1 MIPHVCDCTGNLQP
15 NSTLVDGVYPRGTI
29 DTAQPDWAMDFFT
42 VNRNGN
48 ELIRIGFNF
57 GTGFILRGVELKLF
71 NCITLGIAT
80 TNINVYSSLNFPTF
94 FPPSSAPGRIGT
106 YETVA
111 SGLDC
116 DSLTTIIIPTNSAG
130 MFTSYFIEFGYSD
143 MDSNTAIYLA
153 EIRFS
158 DELIVVSSD
167 VVTSTSQILPSSTG
181 TIFNP

>member
-1 MIPHVCDCTGNLQP
+1 MGNICGRCAGNLQL

-48 ELIRIGFNF
+48 NLIRIGFNF
-57 GTGFILRGVELKLF
+57 GTGFILRGIELKLF
-71 NCITLGIAT
+71 NCETLGTAI
-80 TNINVYSSLNFPTF
+80 TNIKVYPSFAFPTF
-94 FPPSSAPGRIGT
+94 VPPSSGPVGT

-116 DSLTTIIIPTNSAG
+116 DSLTTIIIPTNSG
-130 MFTSYFIEFGYSD
+130 MLTTFYFIEFSYSD

-158 DELIVVSSD
+158 DELIVVSSE
-167 VVTSTSQILPSSTG
+167 VVTSTSQILLSSTG